1 MCRLSLRWNKEENNR
16 GLYFSWTLFAHS
28 VSYNYNNNYLKENA
42 LDMSETSIVNGTFCL
57 LGCFSLLTWS
67 VILLKAGE
75 VAWNAFRNHRF
86 IKQFDNNPYPESL
99 DLHRFNTQATR
110 IYQAGLNTLNHLPKH
125 QLLSTEQYKAWHELL
140 ERTMRQQLHKE
151 KAKMESGLGWLAS
164 FGSTAPFVGLFC
176 TVWGIMDA
184 LKDIGAKGSASLDVV
199 AGPIGEA
206 LIATAFGIAVAI
218 PAVLAYNF
226 FLRQNRAALATLDH
240 FASDFL
246 HSTMQNHLLQH
257 TVNDDVHANA

>member
-1 MCRLSLRWNKEENNR
+1 M
-16 GLYFSWTLFAHS
+16 T
-28 VSYNYNNNYLKENA
+28 
-42 LDMSETSIVNGTFCL
+42 ETSIVSGTLCL

-75 VAWNAFRNHRF
+75 AAWNALRNHRF
-86 IKQFDNNPYPESL
+86 IKQFGKQPNSEPA
-99 DLHRFNTQATR
+99 DLQLNSQAAR
-110 IYQAGLNTLNHLPKH
+110 IYQAGVSTLKRLPEEP
-125 QLLSTEQYKAWHELL
+125 LLPVGHYQAWHELL

-164 FGSTAPFVGLFC
+164 FGSTSPFVGLFG
-176 TVWGIMDA
+176 TVWGIMHA

-206 LIATAFGIAVAI
+206 LIATALGIAVAI

-226 FLRQNRAALATLDH
+226 FLRLNRGTLAELEH

-246 HSTMQNHLLQH
+246 HSTMENHLLQH
-257 TVNDDVHANA
+257 AVSEDVHAQS